1 MTLVIQYKQWYL
13 RQNLMQAG
21 CLNAAQWFSY
31 KKMESQPVYTLPL
44 NVKYED
50 SGSQLRKFVISL
62 GEEGM
67 QLQDKCE
74 TVPE

>member
-1 MTLVIQYKQWYL
+1 
-13 RQNLMQAG
+13 
-21 CLNAAQWFSY
+21 
-31 KKMESQPVYTLPL
+31 MESQPVYILPL